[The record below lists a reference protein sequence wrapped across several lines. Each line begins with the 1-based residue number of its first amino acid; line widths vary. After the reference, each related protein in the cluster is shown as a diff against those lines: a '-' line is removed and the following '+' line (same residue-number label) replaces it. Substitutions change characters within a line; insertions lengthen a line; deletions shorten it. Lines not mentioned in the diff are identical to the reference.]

1 MEEGKVFV
9 LRSKTK
15 QKTHHSFII
24 IINSIL
30 FCSTIQVRV
39 MTFTPFFY
47 TRKSQQFLGCYLYY
61 NMHKLVYEN
70 VTGGKKYW
78 VALFLLCCWTDKRD
92 NIM

>member
-39 MTFTPFFY
+39 MTLTPFFY
-47 TRKSQQFLGCYLYY
+47 TRKS
-61 NMHKLVYEN
+61 
-70 VTGGKKYW
+70 
-78 VALFLLCCWTDKRD
+78 
-92 NIM
+92 